1 VELPV
6 PRVFLISQPKTIFD
20 NRKEEREREREE
32 GEKGQAENPNPAHL
46 DNISK
51 PRFICAVNQQTRT
64 HSTKETGKRNTGS
77 KRKRERE
84 GETLKNRSQVL
95 PSEKKKQQQREQKKK
110 RAKRT

>member
-1 VELPV
+1 MGVCVWNYLC
-6 PRVFLISQPKTIFD
+6 RGFFKSRNQKRYLTIG
-20 NRKEEREREREE
+20 KKREREREE

-64 HSTKETGKRNTGS
+64 HSTKETGERNTGS

-84 GETLKNRSQVL
+84 GET
-95 PSEKKKQQQREQKKK
+95 
-110 RAKRT
+110 